1 MAQTL
6 LPTRSRGGVG
16 IIKGT
21 GLDELHAA
29 SMWAT
34 VRQEVT
40 FRGTKKD
47 AQIELL
53 RLINSVHAGEHID
66 PTNVTLEK
74 WIERWVK
81 LNQPHEG
88 DTDQPRRR
96 GLVNRRTLERYEE
109 LLRCHVTPTLGKR
122 SLQKLTGTEIDDLY
136 VALEKKLAP
145 RTVHHIH
152 TLLGACLKAAVRKGL
167 IKSNPIE
174 RAEAPFPGESDHGM
188 ALDEDQ
194 LGRLLDGFRPS
205 VLFPIV
211 AVLAFTGMRRGEA
224 LALRW
229 SDLDVEKKTLR
240 IERASRRQNMGS
252 RSRRRKRSAASGPSR

>member
-1 MAQTL
+1 MTK
-6 LPTRSRGGVG
+6 RSH
-16 IIKGT
+16 GT
-21 GLDELHAA
+21 GSVQQRGDNSWRLRYYVND
-29 SMWAT
+29 

-40 FRGTKKD
+40 FRGAKKD

-66 PTNVTLEK
+66 PTNVTFEQ

-81 LNQPHEG
+81 LNQRHEG

-109 LLRCHVTPTLGKR
+109 LMRCHVAPALGKR
-122 SLQKLTGTEIDDLY
+122 PLQKLTGTEIDDLY

-152 TLLGACLKAAVRKGL
+152 TVLGACLKAAVRKGL
-167 IKSNPIE
+167 IKSNPVE
-174 RAEAPFPGESDHGM
+174 RAEAPFPGESDHGL

-194 LGRLLDGFRPS
+194 LRTLLEGFRPS

-224 LALRW
+224 LALR
-229 SDLDVEKKTLR
+229 
-240 IERASRRQNMGS
+240 
-252 RSRRRKRSAASGPSR
+252 